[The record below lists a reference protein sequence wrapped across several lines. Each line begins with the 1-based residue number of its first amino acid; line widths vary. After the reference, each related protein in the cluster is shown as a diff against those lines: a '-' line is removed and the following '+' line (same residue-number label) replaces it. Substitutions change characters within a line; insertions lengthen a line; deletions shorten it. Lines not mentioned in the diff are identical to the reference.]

1 MVDTVLLIARDK
13 SIAKK
18 VRDACQELQAEL
30 TQVDRLEDARDLL
43 ETRLPDLTVCD
54 HATFEKLRASWPRAC
69 VLLYG
74 APADSEQAIE
84 SIRHGAI
91 DYVVGSIT
99 PGVMLQHIRNALRI
113 SRDIHVPAVYESRA
127 ESADVDRIIGE
138 SPAMKELYKLVGL
151 IAPRDINVLI
161 TGESGTGKEMVA
173 RALLHHSPRKDRPFL
188 ALNCAAI
195 PETLL
200 ESELFGH
207 EKGAFTGADV
217 RRIGKFEQCDGG
229 TLFLDEI
236 GDMPLATQ
244 VKLLRML
251 ADHAFQRLG
260 GTELIKC
267 DVRILTATNQ
277 SLDQLIHERRFRE
290 DLYHRL
296 LVAAIHVPPLR
307 EREVDAVLLAHYYM
321 TRYNRRL
328 GAAVQSLSPE
338 VLPVLI
344 EYPWPGNV
352 RELENAVKS
361 ALVVARGSV
370 LRLEHLP
377 AKIRG
382 YVKLP
387 LSASARQPIGSA
399 LSPDQLRTIAE
410 QLASDASLAGHLH
423 KTATSMMEREM
434 IRACLDRTRGQIAPA
449 AKLLGIS
456 RTTLRKKMVALG
468 VRITTSFD
476 ASL

>member
-1 MVDTVLLIARDK
+1 MIDTVLLITVDK

-18 VRDACQELQAEL
+18 VRDACQTLQARF
-30 TQVDRLEDARDLL
+30 TQVGRLDEARNLL
-43 ETRLPDLTVCD
+43 DTRLPDLTVCD

-84 SIRHGAI
+84 SIKHGAL
-91 DYVVGSIT
+91 DYVAGSIT
-99 PGVMLQHIRNALRI
+99 PSAMLQQIRNALRI
-113 SRDIHVPAVYESRA
+113 SHDIHVPAVYESRA

-138 SPAMKELYKLVGL
+138 SPPMKELYKLVGL

-173 RALLHHSPRKDRPFL
+173 RALLHHSPRKDKPFL

-244 VKLLRML
+244 AKLLRAL

-260 GTELIKC
+260 GADLIKC
-267 DVRILTATNQ
+267 DVRILAATNQ

-296 LVAAIHVPPLR
+296 MVAAIHAPPLR

-321 TRYNRRL
+321 ARYNPRL
-328 GAAVQSLSPE
+328 GASVRSISPE

-352 RELENAVKS
+352 RELENAIKS
-361 ALVVARGSV
+361 ALVVARGAV

-377 AKIRG
+377 AKIQAH
-382 YVKLP
+382 VKPPIPTPPAAP
-387 LSASARQPIGSA
+387 LGSGF
-399 LSPDQLRTIAE
+399 SSDQLRTIAE
-410 QLASDASLAGHLH
+410 QLAADASLAGGLH
-423 KTATSMMEREM
+423 RAATSMIEREV
-434 IRACLDRTRGQIAPA
+434 IRACLDRTRGRVAPA

-456 RTTLRKKMVALG
+456 RTTLRKKMADLG

-476 ASL
+476 PDA